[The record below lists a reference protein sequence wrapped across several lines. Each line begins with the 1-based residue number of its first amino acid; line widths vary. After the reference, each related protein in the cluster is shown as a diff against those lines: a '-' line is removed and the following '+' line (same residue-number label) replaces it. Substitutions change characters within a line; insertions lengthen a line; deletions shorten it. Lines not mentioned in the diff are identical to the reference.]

1 MGLDPQNQQT
11 CFWHYEC
18 VNFKE
23 RKKHWK
29 NFSVLFGHAPLGKQ
43 NNLSHCQEHGVAQNL
58 GTVAQYHHF
67 VP

>member
-1 MGLDPQNQQT
+1 MGLDPQNQKT
-11 CFWHYEC
+11 CFWHDEC

-23 RKKHWK
+23 RKNTGKTDLCK
-29 NFSVLFGHAPLGKQ
+29 GHAPLGKK
-43 NNLSHCQEHGVAQNL
+43 NLSHRQEHEVAQNL